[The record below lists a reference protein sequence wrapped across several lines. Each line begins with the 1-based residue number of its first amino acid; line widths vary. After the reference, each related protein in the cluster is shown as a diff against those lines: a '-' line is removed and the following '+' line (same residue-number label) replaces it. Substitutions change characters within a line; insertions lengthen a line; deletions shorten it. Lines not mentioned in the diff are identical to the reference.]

1 MSACGEKD
9 YLVVIH
15 TEYGDMK
22 AILYE
27 ETPQHKENFVKLVKE
42 GFYDSLIFHRV
53 IQGFMIQ
60 GGDPDSKN
68 AGRGQRLG
76 SGGPGYTIPA
86 EIRTGFFHEKG
97 ALSAAR
103 LSDQINPGKE
113 SSGSQFYIV
122 QGQTY
127 APDQLN
133 ADNVKYGKMVGLL
146 NRMFYEGKN
155 PELLQEFIALQQA
168 GDMEALKRKTFE
180 SLSII
185 EQEYGK
191 QTFPEISSRQIE
203 AYTKNGGALHLDGEY
218 SVFGKV
224 VEGLD
229 VIDKI
234 AAVPTDQSERP
245 TTDIIMIIT
254 LEEITKKEIAR
265 KYGYSYSEN

>member
-15 TEYGDMK
+15 TKYGDMK
-22 AILYE
+22 AILYD
-27 ETPQHKENFVKLVKE
+27 ETPKHKENFVKLVKD

-60 GGDPDSKN
+60 GGDPDSRN
-68 AGRGQRLG
+68 ANPGQRLG

-86 EIRTGFFHEKG
+86 EIRPEFFHEKG

-103 LSDQINPGKE
+103 LSDQINPDKE

>member
-1 MSACGEKD
+1 
-9 YLVVIH
+9 
-15 TEYGDMK
+15 
-22 AILYE
+22 
-27 ETPQHKENFVKLVKE
+27 
-42 GFYDSLIFHRV
+42 
-53 IQGFMIQ
+53 
-60 GGDPDSKN
+60 
-68 AGRGQRLG
+68 
-76 SGGPGYTIPA
+76 
-86 EIRTGFFHEKG
+86 
-97 ALSAAR
+97 
-103 LSDQINPGKE
+103 
-113 SSGSQFYIV
+113 V